1 MSKDSNKKTSAGAS
15 TTVLPEL
22 SAEEQV
28 KVTGG
33 RRGRGPGR
41 HSN

>member
-1 MSKDSNKKTSAGAS
+1 MQNKKEDEKKL
-15 TTVLPEL
+15 TTLTPEQL
-22 SAEEQV
+22 AQV
-28 KVTGG
+28 AGG